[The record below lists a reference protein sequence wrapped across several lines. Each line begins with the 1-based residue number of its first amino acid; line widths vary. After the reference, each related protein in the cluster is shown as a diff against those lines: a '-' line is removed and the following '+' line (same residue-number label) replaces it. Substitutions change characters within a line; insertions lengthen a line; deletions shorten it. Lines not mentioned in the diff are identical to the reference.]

1 MTENIAERIR
11 EDRRPGG
18 EIFALSAEAKRLRRA
33 LAVVEKWIDAAW
45 KGEETGHLT
54 ATAETT
60 RDQLE
65 ERLARTAFRMEF
77 LKTQSEWPEARE
89 VEDLD
94 EAVHA
99 ATLSDAL
106 LRVYCI
112 LRHVPD
118 EEFGGE
124 VPERERYACMGA
136 LLAAQEAA
144 DAQLRRL
151 TGGAPS

>member
-1 MTENIAERIR
+1 MTENIAEKIR

-18 EIFALSAEAKRLRRA
+18 EIFALSAEAKRLRCA
-33 LAVVEKWIDAAW
+33 LAVAEKWIDAAW

-65 ERLARTAFRMEF
+65 ERLARTAWRMHVLDCRDEMGEME
-77 LKTQSEWPEARE
+77 T
-89 VEDLD
+89 EDPDGAAL
-94 EAVHA
+94 A

-106 LRVYCI
+106 LRVYCV
-112 LRHVPD
+112 LRQVPD

-124 VPERERYACMGA
+124 VPERERYAHMGA
-136 LLAAQEAA
+136 LLVAQEAA
-144 DAQLRRL
+144 DAEMRRL
-151 TGGAPS
+151 TGGAPA